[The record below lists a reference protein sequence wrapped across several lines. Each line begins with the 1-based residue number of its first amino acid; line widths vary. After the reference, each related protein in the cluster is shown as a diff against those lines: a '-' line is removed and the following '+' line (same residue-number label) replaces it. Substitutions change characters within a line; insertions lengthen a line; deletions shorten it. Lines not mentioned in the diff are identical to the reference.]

1 MKTEEQETSTLN
13 DFTGFSVDNINF
25 WGENPEGTDI
35 ASDNLLEEVK
45 KDNPIVT
52 PEDKDK
58 TGDVDLSEV
67 FNWGDEPEE
76 VIEEAEE
83 DELEVAKNGKTTPA
97 GKDKPAPIV
106 LNSKSTLEFL
116 KSKGYVDYELPEGK
130 TELTE
135 AEADDVL
142 EDSWEASLDTA
153 IAETVEG
160 LDPIAKAILKVAK
173 DGGDVRGMI
182 KNLATNLSVGID
194 KSTDMTQEANQVLAV
209 TIDLREQGFD
219 DEYISTHIDTLKTT
233 EKLEAMSKKSSER
246 IVAKQTAAE
255 TAAQKVAQDN
265 VIKNKEN
272 QRTYKNN
279 LLNHLDENKTIE
291 GVTVNKKDVSAI
303 ASYIADPTVQLENGS
318 TVSELQKDLFAAMA
332 DKNNLF
338 LLAKMLKGKNGK
350 LDLSFVTKKAVTE
363 FSNEVRNNIQNTE
376 DTPKGTSGSS
386 RKPRSLA
393 DHF

>member
-58 TGDVDLSEV
+58 NADVDLSEV

-83 DELEVAKNGKTTPA
+83 DELEVAKNGKTNPA

-130 TELTE
+130 TELTD

>member
-58 TGDVDLSEV
+58 NADVDLSEV

-83 DELEVAKNGKTTPA
+83 DELEVAKNGKTNPA

-130 TELTE
+130 TELTD

-350 LDLSFVTKKAVTE
+350 LDLSFVTKLHT
-363 FSNEVRNNIQNTE
+363 
-376 DTPKGTSGSS
+376 
-386 RKPRSLA
+386 
-393 DHF
+393 